1 MKEKMKN
8 FFNNI
13 NKHIKENKK
22 ISFSI
27 LLFIIILLV
36 ILIVL
41 SISNN
46 TYAIDDVDYVSIT
59 CPETAEVGEEIS
71 CSIAINV
78 ATFEAQGFQTNT
90 TYSEGV
96 SFVSFETDSSCTKEN
111 NCFTAGSGGKD
122 AIVFYNLDYTI
133 KGLHNLGTVKYKIP
147 DSAKGGEEYTI
158 TFSDISISNADAED
172 GFTTDD
178 IVKKIRI
185 PSDVNT
191 LDSITLSTSNI
202 NEEVTNDN
210 NIYTATVDS
219 DNVSITVV
227 TTDKYSRV
235 EGNLEN
241 INLHYGTNNIDIKV
255 ISETGKENI
264 YTIKVFRPYTLTTD
278 IYKYYKEDN
287 NLYTKS
293 DVNKDAIISNL
304 NLPKELTGNVENNI
318 LTISYG
324 EEKVTEINLINI
336 TSNKYNIANN
346 KVYIGKNVDYDTFIN
361 SLVLSGVTIKIF
373 DNNNE
378 EITTGTLTEND
389 KLKVYYKEEL
399 LEEYEF
405 SEEYLNINTTKDD
418 TNKILTR
425 QEHDTTVETLL
436 TKIDTSGT
444 VTVKDKDSKEELDK
458 TNIIKTGD
466 TVEIALEEKT
476 EIYTISVL
484 GDINGDG
491 KIDNGDV
498 ALLYNNLKGKKTFE
512 KYQTFAGDIINDSSI
527 KINDVARLY
536 RFFKKRVD
544 TLEVEK

>member
-1 MKEKMKN
+1 MINRIKLLFDNGIRFIKKN
-8 FFNNI
+8 
-13 NKHIKENKK
+13 KY
-22 ISFSI
+22 ISI
-27 LLFIIILLV
+27 GIMLFIIIMV
-36 ILIVL
+36 IILIFVTKN
-41 SISNN
+41 S
-46 TYAIDDVDYVSIT
+46 TYAINSTDYVNIT
-59 CPETAEVGEEIS
+59 CPETSKAGETIS
-71 CSIAINV
+71 CDISVNISTEESQGMNISIIYDDL
-78 ATFEAQGFQTNT
+78 TFE
-90 TYSEGV
+90 
-96 SFVSFETDSSCTKEN
+96 SFTQDSSCTKEN
-111 NCFTAGSGGKD
+111 GCYEMVSGNSSGIMTINLSGGG
-122 AIVFYNLDYTI
+122 I
-133 KGLHNLGTVKYKIP
+133 KGTYTLGTFKYKVP
-147 DSAKGGEEYTI
+147 DTAENGDIFTI
-158 TFSDISISNADAED
+158 TFSNIKISNTSGEAFYTSED
-172 GFTTDD
+172 V
-178 IVKKIRI
+178 VKKIRI

-191 LDSITLSTSNI
+191 LNNITLDKGTL
-202 NEEVTNDN
+202 NEEFNKDS
-210 NIYTATVDS
+210 NIYTSTIDS
-219 DNVSITVV
+219 DTLNITVEK
-227 TTDKYSRV
+227 TNEYSTI
-235 EGNLEN
+235 EGILEN
-241 INLHYGTNNIDIKV
+241 IKLHYGTNNIDIKV

-278 IYKYYKEDN
+278 IYRYYKEDN

-324 EEKVTEINLINI
+324 EEKLTEINLINI
-336 TSNKYNIANN
+336 TSNKYSIANN
-346 KVYIGKNVDYDTFIN
+346 KAYIGKNVDYDTFVN
-361 SLVLSGVTIKIF
+361 SLELSGVTIKIF

>member
-1 MKEKMKN
+1 MINRIKLLFDNGIRFIKKN
-8 FFNNI
+8 
-13 NKHIKENKK
+13 KY
-22 ISFSI
+22 ISI
-27 LLFIIILLV
+27 GIMLFIIIMV
-36 ILIVL
+36 IILIFVTKN
-41 SISNN
+41 S
-46 TYAIDDVDYVSIT
+46 TYAINSTDYVNIT
-59 CPETAEVGEEIS
+59 CPETSKAGETIS
-71 CSIAINV
+71 CDISVNISTEESQGMNISIIYDDL
-78 ATFEAQGFQTNT
+78 TFE
-90 TYSEGV
+90 
-96 SFVSFETDSSCTKEN
+96 SFTQDSSCTKEN
-111 NCFTAGSGGKD
+111 GCYEMVSGNSSGIMTINLSGGG
-122 AIVFYNLDYTI
+122 I
-133 KGLHNLGTVKYKIP
+133 KGTYTLGTFKYKVP
-147 DSAKGGEEYTI
+147 DTAENGDIFTI
-158 TFSDISISNADAED
+158 TFSNIKISNTSGEAFYTSED
-172 GFTTDD
+172 V
-178 IVKKIRI
+178 VKEIRI

-191 LDSITLSTSNI
+191 LNNITLDKGTL
-202 NEEVTNDN
+202 NEEFNKDS
-210 NIYTATVDS
+210 NIYTSTIDS
-219 DNVSITVV
+219 DTLNITVEK
-227 TTDKYSRV
+227 TNEYSTI
-235 EGNLEN
+235 EGILEN
-241 INLHYGTNNIDIKV
+241 IKLHYGTNNIDIKV

-324 EEKVTEINLINI
+324 EEKLTEINLINI
-336 TSNKYNIANN
+336 TSNKYSIANN
-346 KVYIGKNVDYDTFIN
+346 KVYIGKNVDYDTFVN
-361 SLVLSGVTIKIF
+361 SLELSGVTIKIF

-544 TLEVEK
+544 TLEVEE

>member
-1 MKEKMKN
+1 MINRIKLLFDNGIRFIKKN
-8 FFNNI
+8 
-13 NKHIKENKK
+13 KY
-22 ISFSI
+22 ISI
-27 LLFIIILLV
+27 GIMLFIIIMV
-36 ILIVL
+36 IILIFVTKN
-41 SISNN
+41 S
-46 TYAIDDVDYVSIT
+46 TYAINSTDYVNIT
-59 CPETAEVGEEIS
+59 CPETSKAGETIS
-71 CSIAINV
+71 CDISVNISTEESQGMNISIIYDDL
-78 ATFEAQGFQTNT
+78 TFE
-90 TYSEGV
+90 
-96 SFVSFETDSSCTKEN
+96 SFTQNSSCTKEN
-111 NCFTAGSGGKD
+111 GCYEMVSGNSSGIMTINLSGGG
-122 AIVFYNLDYTI
+122 I
-133 KGLHNLGTVKYKIP
+133 KGTYTLGTFKYKVP
-147 DSAKGGEEYTI
+147 DTAENGDIFTI
-158 TFSDISISNADAED
+158 TFSNIKISNTSGEAFYTSED
-172 GFTTDD
+172 V
-178 IVKKIRI
+178 VKKIRI

-191 LDSITLSTSNI
+191 LNNITLDKGTL
-202 NEEVTNDN
+202 NEEFNKDS
-210 NIYTATVDS
+210 NIYTSTIDS
-219 DNVSITVV
+219 DTLNITVEK
-227 TTDKYSRV
+227 TNEYSTI
-235 EGNLEN
+235 EGILEN
-241 INLHYGTNNIDIKV
+241 IKLHYGTNNIDIKV

-278 IYKYYKEDN
+278 IYRYYKEDN

-324 EEKVTEINLINI
+324 EEKLTEINLINI
-336 TSNKYNIANN
+336 TSNKYSIANN
-346 KVYIGKNVDYDTFIN
+346 KAYIGKNVDYDTFVN
-361 SLVLSGVTIKIF
+361 SLELSGVTIKIF

>member
-1 MKEKMKN
+1 MINRIKLLFDNGIRFIKKN
-8 FFNNI
+8 
-13 NKHIKENKK
+13 KY
-22 ISFSI
+22 ISI
-27 LLFIIILLV
+27 GIMLFIIIMV
-36 ILIVL
+36 IILIFVTKN
-41 SISNN
+41 S
-46 TYAIDDVDYVSIT
+46 TYAINSTDYVNIT
-59 CPETAEVGEEIS
+59 CPETSKAGETIS
-71 CSIAINV
+71 CDISVNISTEESQGMNISIIYDDL
-78 ATFEAQGFQTNT
+78 TFE
-90 TYSEGV
+90 
-96 SFVSFETDSSCTKEN
+96 SFTQDSSCTKEN
-111 NCFTAGSGGKD
+111 GCYEMVSGNSSGIMTINLSGGG
-122 AIVFYNLDYTI
+122 I
-133 KGLHNLGTVKYKIP
+133 KGTYTLGTFKYKVP
-147 DSAKGGEEYTI
+147 DTAENGDIFTI
-158 TFSDISISNADAED
+158 TFSNIKISNTSGEAFYTSED
-172 GFTTDD
+172 V
-178 IVKKIRI
+178 VKEIRI

-191 LDSITLSTSNI
+191 LNNITLDKGTL
-202 NEEVTNDN
+202 NEEFNKDS
-210 NIYTATVDS
+210 NIYTSTIDS
-219 DNVSITVV
+219 DTLNITVEK
-227 TTDKYSRV
+227 TNEYSTI
-235 EGNLEN
+235 EGILEN
-241 INLHYGTNNIDIKV
+241 IKLHYGTNNIDIKV

-278 IYKYYKEDN
+278 IYRYYKEDN

-324 EEKVTEINLINI
+324 EEKLTEINLINI
-336 TSNKYNIANN
+336 TSNKYSIANN
-346 KVYIGKNVDYDTFIN
+346 KAYIGKNVDYDTFVN
-361 SLVLSGVTIKIF
+361 SLELSGVTIKIF

>member
-444 VTVKDKDSKEELDK
+444 ITVKDKDSKEELDK

>member
-1 MKEKMKN
+1 MINRIKLLFDNGIRFIKKN
-8 FFNNI
+8 
-13 NKHIKENKK
+13 KY
-22 ISFSI
+22 ISI
-27 LLFIIILLV
+27 GIMLFIIIMV
-36 ILIVL
+36 IILIFVTKN
-41 SISNN
+41 S
-46 TYAIDDVDYVSIT
+46 TYAINSTDYVNIT
-59 CPETAEVGEEIS
+59 CPETSKAGETIS
-71 CSIAINV
+71 CDISVNISTEESQGMNISIIYDDL
-78 ATFEAQGFQTNT
+78 TFE
-90 TYSEGV
+90 
-96 SFVSFETDSSCTKEN
+96 SFTQDSSCTKEN
-111 NCFTAGSGGKD
+111 GCYEMVSGNSSGIMTINLSGGG
-122 AIVFYNLDYTI
+122 I
-133 KGLHNLGTVKYKIP
+133 KGTYTLGTFKYKVP
-147 DSAKGGEEYTI
+147 DTAENGDIFTI
-158 TFSDISISNADAED
+158 TFSNIKISNTSGEAFYTSED
-172 GFTTDD
+172 V
-178 IVKKIRI
+178 VKKIRI

-191 LDSITLSTSNI
+191 LNNITLDKGTL
-202 NEEVTNDN
+202 NEEFNKDS
-210 NIYTATVDS
+210 NIYTSTIDS
-219 DNVSITVV
+219 DTLNITVEK
-227 TTDKYSRV
+227 TNEYSTI
-235 EGNLEN
+235 EGILEN
-241 INLHYGTNNIDIKV
+241 IKLHYGTNNIDIKV

-278 IYKYYKEDN
+278 IYRYYKEDN

-324 EEKVTEINLINI
+324 EEKLTEINLINI
-336 TSNKYNIANN
+336 TSNKYSIANN
-346 KVYIGKNVDYDTFIN
+346 KVYIGKNVDYDTFVN
-361 SLVLSGVTIKIF
+361 SLELSGVTIKIF

-544 TLEVEK
+544 TLEVEE

>member
-346 KVYIGKNVDYDTFIN
+346 KVYIGKNVDYDTFVN
-361 SLVLSGVTIKIF
+361 SLELSGVTIKIF

-444 VTVKDKDSKEELDK
+444 ITVKDKDSKEELDK

>member
-287 NLYTKS
+287 NL
-293 DVNKDAIISNL
+293 
-304 NLPKELTGNVENNI
+304 
-318 LTISYG
+318 
-324 EEKVTEINLINI
+324 
-336 TSNKYNIANN
+336 
-346 KVYIGKNVDYDTFIN
+346 
-361 SLVLSGVTIKIF
+361 
-373 DNNNE
+373 
-378 EITTGTLTEND
+378 
-389 KLKVYYKEEL
+389 
-399 LEEYEF
+399 
-405 SEEYLNINTTKDD
+405 
-418 TNKILTR
+418 
-425 QEHDTTVETLL
+425 
-436 TKIDTSGT
+436 
-444 VTVKDKDSKEELDK
+444 
-458 TNIIKTGD
+458 
-466 TVEIALEEKT
+466 
-476 EIYTISVL
+476 
-484 GDINGDG
+484 
-491 KIDNGDV
+491 
-498 ALLYNNLKGKKTFE
+498 
-512 KYQTFAGDIINDSSI
+512 
-527 KINDVARLY
+527 
-536 RFFKKRVD
+536 
-544 TLEVEK
+544 

>member
-361 SLVLSGVTIKIF
+361 SLELSGVTIKIF

-425 QEHDTTVETLL
+425 QEHDTTVEALL

>member
-425 QEHDTTVETLL
+425 QEHDTTVEALL

>member
-1 MKEKMKN
+1 M
-8 FFNNI
+8 I
-13 NKHIKENKK
+13 NRIKLLFDNG
-22 ISFSI
+22 ISFIKKNKYISI
-27 LLFIIILLV
+27 GIMLFIIIMV
-36 ILIVL
+36 IILIFVTKN
-41 SISNN
+41 S
-46 TYAIDDVDYVSIT
+46 TYAINSTDYVNIT
-59 CPETAEVGEEIS
+59 CPETSKAGETIS
-71 CSIAINV
+71 CDISVNISTEESQGMNISIIYDDL
-78 ATFEAQGFQTNT
+78 TFE
-90 TYSEGV
+90 
-96 SFVSFETDSSCTKEN
+96 SFTQDSSCTKEN
-111 NCFTAGSGGKD
+111 GCYEMVSGNSSGIMTINLSGGG
-122 AIVFYNLDYTI
+122 I
-133 KGLHNLGTVKYKIP
+133 KGTYTLGTFKYKVP
-147 DSAKGGEEYTI
+147 DTAENGDIFTI
-158 TFSDISISNADAED
+158 TFSNIKISNTSGEAFYTSED
-172 GFTTDD
+172 V
-178 IVKKIRI
+178 VKKIRI

-191 LDSITLSTSNI
+191 LNNITLDKGTL
-202 NEEVTNDN
+202 NEEFNKDS
-210 NIYTATVDS
+210 NIYTSTIDS
-219 DNVSITVV
+219 DTLNITVEK
-227 TTDKYSRV
+227 TNEYSTI
-235 EGNLEN
+235 EGILEN
-241 INLHYGTNNIDIKV
+241 IKLHYGTNNIDIKV

-336 TSNKYNIANN
+336 TSNKYSIANN

-425 QEHDTTVETLL
+425 QEHDTTVEALL

-466 TVEIALEEKT
+466 TVEITLEEKT

>member
-425 QEHDTTVETLL
+425 QEHDTTVEALL

-444 VTVKDKDSKEELDK
+444 ITVKDKDSKEELDK

>member
-1 MKEKMKN
+1 MINRIKLLFDNGIRFIKKN
-8 FFNNI
+8 
-13 NKHIKENKK
+13 KY
-22 ISFSI
+22 ISI
-27 LLFIIILLV
+27 GIMLFIIIMV
-36 ILIVL
+36 IILIFVTKN
-41 SISNN
+41 S
-46 TYAIDDVDYVSIT
+46 TYAINSTDYVNIT
-59 CPETAEVGEEIS
+59 CPETSKAGETIS
-71 CSIAINV
+71 CDISVNISTEESQGMNISIIYDDL
-78 ATFEAQGFQTNT
+78 TFE
-90 TYSEGV
+90 
-96 SFVSFETDSSCTKEN
+96 SFTQNSSCTKEN
-111 NCFTAGSGGKD
+111 GCYEMVSGNSSGIMTINLSGGG
-122 AIVFYNLDYTI
+122 I
-133 KGLHNLGTVKYKIP
+133 KGTYTLGTFKYKVP
-147 DSAKGGEEYTI
+147 DTAENGDIFTI
-158 TFSDISISNADAED
+158 TFSNIKISNTSGEAFYTSED
-172 GFTTDD
+172 V
-178 IVKKIRI
+178 VKKIRI

-191 LDSITLSTSNI
+191 LNNITLDKGTL
-202 NEEVTNDN
+202 NEEFNKDS
-210 NIYTATVDS
+210 NIYTSTIDS
-219 DNVSITVV
+219 DTLNITVEK
-227 TTDKYSRV
+227 TNEYSTI
-235 EGNLEN
+235 EGILEN
-241 INLHYGTNNIDIKV
+241 IKLHYGTNNIDIKV

-278 IYKYYKEDN
+278 IYRYYKEDN

-324 EEKVTEINLINI
+324 EEKLTEINLINI
-336 TSNKYNIANN
+336 TSNKYSIANN
-346 KVYIGKNVDYDTFIN
+346 KVYIGKNVDYDTFVN
-361 SLVLSGVTIKIF
+361 SLELSGVTIKIF

>member
-1 MKEKMKN
+1 MINRIKLLFDNGIRFIKKN
-8 FFNNI
+8 
-13 NKHIKENKK
+13 KY
-22 ISFSI
+22 ISI
-27 LLFIIILLV
+27 GIMLFIIIMV
-36 ILIVL
+36 IILIFVTKN
-41 SISNN
+41 S
-46 TYAIDDVDYVSIT
+46 TYAINSTDYVNIT
-59 CPETAEVGEEIS
+59 CPETSKAGETIS
-71 CSIAINV
+71 CDISVNISTEESQGMNISIIYDDL
-78 ATFEAQGFQTNT
+78 TFE
-90 TYSEGV
+90 
-96 SFVSFETDSSCTKEN
+96 SFTQDSSCTKEN
-111 NCFTAGSGGKD
+111 GCYEMVSGNSSGIMTINLSGGG
-122 AIVFYNLDYTI
+122 I
-133 KGLHNLGTVKYKIP
+133 KGTYTLGTFKYKVP
-147 DSAKGGEEYTI
+147 DTAENGDIFTI
-158 TFSDISISNADAED
+158 TFSNIKISNTSGEAFYTSED
-172 GFTTDD
+172 V
-178 IVKKIRI
+178 VKKIRI

-191 LDSITLSTSNI
+191 LNNITLDKGTL
-202 NEEVTNDN
+202 NEEFNKDS
-210 NIYTATVDS
+210 NIYTSTIDS
-219 DNVSITVV
+219 DTLNITVEK
-227 TTDKYSRV
+227 TNEYSTI
-235 EGNLEN
+235 EGILEN
-241 INLHYGTNNIDIKV
+241 IKLHYGTNNIDIKV

-324 EEKVTEINLINI
+324 EEKLTEINLINI
-336 TSNKYNIANN
+336 TSNKYSIANN
-346 KVYIGKNVDYDTFIN
+346 KAYIGKNVDYDTFVN
-361 SLVLSGVTIKIF
+361 SLELSGVTIKIF

-544 TLEVEK
+544 TLEVEE

>member
-1 MKEKMKN
+1 MINRIKLLFDNGIRFIKKN
-8 FFNNI
+8 
-13 NKHIKENKK
+13 KY
-22 ISFSI
+22 ISI
-27 LLFIIILLV
+27 GIMLFIIIMV
-36 ILIVL
+36 IILIFVTKN
-41 SISNN
+41 S
-46 TYAIDDVDYVSIT
+46 TYAINSTDYVNIT
-59 CPETAEVGEEIS
+59 CPETSKAGETIS
-71 CSIAINV
+71 CDISVNISTEESQGMNISIIYDDL
-78 ATFEAQGFQTNT
+78 TFE
-90 TYSEGV
+90 
-96 SFVSFETDSSCTKEN
+96 SFTQDSSCTKEN
-111 NCFTAGSGGKD
+111 GCYEMVSGNSSGIMTINLSGGG
-122 AIVFYNLDYTI
+122 I
-133 KGLHNLGTVKYKIP
+133 KGTYTLGTFKYKVP
-147 DSAKGGEEYTI
+147 DTAENGDIFTI
-158 TFSDISISNADAED
+158 TFSNIKISNTSGEAFYTSED
-172 GFTTDD
+172 V
-178 IVKKIRI
+178 VKEIRI

-191 LDSITLSTSNI
+191 LNNITLDKGTL
-202 NEEVTNDN
+202 NEEFNKDS
-210 NIYTATVDS
+210 NIYTSTIDS
-219 DNVSITVV
+219 DTLNITVEK
-227 TTDKYSRV
+227 TNEYSTI
-235 EGNLEN
+235 EGILEN
-241 INLHYGTNNIDIKV
+241 IKLHYGTNNIDIKV

-324 EEKVTEINLINI
+324 EEKLTEINLINI
-336 TSNKYNIANN
+336 TSNKYSIANN
-346 KVYIGKNVDYDTFIN
+346 KVYIGKNVDYDTFVN
-361 SLVLSGVTIKIF
+361 SLELSGVTIKIF

>member
-346 KVYIGKNVDYDTFIN
+346 KVYIGKNVDYDTFVN
-361 SLVLSGVTIKIF
+361 SLELSGVTIKIF

-425 QEHDTTVETLL
+425 QEHDTTVEALL

>member
-1 MKEKMKN
+1 MINRIKLLFDNGIRFIKKN
-8 FFNNI
+8 
-13 NKHIKENKK
+13 KY
-22 ISFSI
+22 ISI
-27 LLFIIILLV
+27 GIMLFIIIMV
-36 ILIVL
+36 IILIFVTKN
-41 SISNN
+41 S
-46 TYAIDDVDYVSIT
+46 TYAINSTDYVNIT
-59 CPETAEVGEEIS
+59 CPETSKAGETIS
-71 CSIAINV
+71 CDISVNISTEESQGMNISIIYDDL
-78 ATFEAQGFQTNT
+78 TFE
-90 TYSEGV
+90 
-96 SFVSFETDSSCTKEN
+96 SFTQDSSCTKEN
-111 NCFTAGSGGKD
+111 GCYEMVSGNSSGIMTINLSGGG
-122 AIVFYNLDYTI
+122 I
-133 KGLHNLGTVKYKIP
+133 KGTYTLGTFKYKVP
-147 DSAKGGEEYTI
+147 DTAENGDIFTI
-158 TFSDISISNADAED
+158 TFSNIKISNTSGEAFYTSED
-172 GFTTDD
+172 V
-178 IVKKIRI
+178 VKEIRI

-191 LDSITLSTSNI
+191 LNNITLDKGTL
-202 NEEVTNDN
+202 NEEFNKDS
-210 NIYTATVDS
+210 NIYTSTIDS
-219 DNVSITVV
+219 DTLNITVEK
-227 TTDKYSRV
+227 TNEYSTI
-235 EGNLEN
+235 EGILEN
-241 INLHYGTNNIDIKV
+241 IKLHYGTNNIDIKV

-336 TSNKYNIANN
+336 TSNKYSIANN

>member
-425 QEHDTTVETLL
+425 QEHDTTVEALL

-512 KYQTFAGDIINDSSI
+512 KYQNYAGDIINDSSI

>member
-1 MKEKMKN
+1 MINRIKLLFDNGIAFIKKN
-8 FFNNI
+8 
-13 NKHIKENKK
+13 KY
-22 ISFSI
+22 ISI
-27 LLFIIILLV
+27 GIILFIIIMV
-36 ILIVL
+36 IILIFVTKN
-41 SISNN
+41 S
-46 TYAIDDVDYVSIT
+46 TYAINSTDYVNIT
-59 CPETAEVGEEIS
+59 CPETSKAGETIS
-71 CSIAINV
+71 CDISVNISTEESQGMNISIIYDDL
-78 ATFEAQGFQTNT
+78 TFE
-90 TYSEGV
+90 
-96 SFVSFETDSSCTKEN
+96 SFTQDSSCTKEN
-111 NCFTAGSGGKD
+111 GCYEMISGNSSGIMTINLSGGG
-122 AIVFYNLDYTI
+122 I
-133 KGLHNLGTVKYKIP
+133 KGTYTLGTFKYKVP
-147 DSAKGGEEYTI
+147 DTAENGDIFTI
-158 TFSDISISNADAED
+158 TFSNIKISNTSGEAFYTSED
-172 GFTTDD
+172 V
-178 IVKKIRI
+178 VKKIRI

-191 LDSITLSTSNI
+191 LNNITLDKGTL
-202 NEEVTNDN
+202 NEEFNKDS
-210 NIYTATVDS
+210 NIYTSTIDS
-219 DNVSITVV
+219 DTLNITVEK
-227 TTDKYSRV
+227 TNEYSTI
-235 EGNLEN
+235 EGILEN
-241 INLHYGTNNIDIKV
+241 IKLHYGTNNIDIKV

-324 EEKVTEINLINI
+324 EEKLTEINLINI
-336 TSNKYNIANN
+336 TSNKYSIANN
-346 KVYIGKNVDYDTFIN
+346 KVYIGKNVDYDTFVN
-361 SLVLSGVTIKIF
+361 SLELSGVTIKIF

-466 TVEIALEEKT
+466 TVEIALEGKT

-512 KYQTFAGDIINDSSI
+512 KYQTFSGDIINDSSI

>member
-378 EITTGTLTEND
+378 EITTGNLTEND

-444 VTVKDKDSKEELDK
+444 ITVKDKDSKEELDK

>member
-1 MKEKMKN
+1 MINRIKLLFDNGIRFIKKN
-8 FFNNI
+8 
-13 NKHIKENKK
+13 KY
-22 ISFSI
+22 ISI
-27 LLFIIILLV
+27 GIMLFIIIMV
-36 ILIVL
+36 IILIFVTKN
-41 SISNN
+41 S
-46 TYAIDDVDYVSIT
+46 TYAINSTDYVNIT
-59 CPETAEVGEEIS
+59 CPETSKAGETIS
-71 CSIAINV
+71 CDISVNISTEESQGMNISIIYDDL
-78 ATFEAQGFQTNT
+78 TFE
-90 TYSEGV
+90 
-96 SFVSFETDSSCTKEN
+96 SFTQDSSCTKEN
-111 NCFTAGSGGKD
+111 GCYEMVSGNSSGIMTINLSGGG
-122 AIVFYNLDYTI
+122 I
-133 KGLHNLGTVKYKIP
+133 KGTYTLGTFKYKVP
-147 DSAKGGEEYTI
+147 DTAENGDIFTI
-158 TFSDISISNADAED
+158 TFSNIKISNTSGEAFYTSED
-172 GFTTDD
+172 V
-178 IVKKIRI
+178 VKEIRI

-191 LDSITLSTSNI
+191 LNNITLDKGTL
-202 NEEVTNDN
+202 NEEFNKDS
-210 NIYTATVDS
+210 NIYTSTIDS
-219 DNVSITVV
+219 DTLNITVEK
-227 TTDKYSRV
+227 TNEYSTI
-235 EGNLEN
+235 EGILEN
-241 INLHYGTNNIDIKV
+241 IKLHYGTNNIDIKV

-336 TSNKYNIANN
+336 TSNKYSIANN

-405 SEEYLNINTTKDD
+405 SEEYLNIKTTKDD

-512 KYQTFAGDIINDSSI
+512 KYQTFSGDIINDSSI

>member
-346 KVYIGKNVDYDTFIN
+346 KVYIGKNVDYDTFVN
-361 SLVLSGVTIKIF
+361 SLELSGVTIKIF

-425 QEHDTTVETLL
+425 QEHDTMVETLL

-512 KYQTFAGDIINDSSI
+512 KYQNYAGDIINDSSI

>member
-191 LDSITLSTSNI
+191 LDSITLSTGNI

>member
-1 MKEKMKN
+1 MINRIKLLFDNGIRFIKKN
-8 FFNNI
+8 
-13 NKHIKENKK
+13 KY
-22 ISFSI
+22 ISI
-27 LLFIIILLV
+27 GIMLFIIIMV
-36 ILIVL
+36 IILIFVTKN
-41 SISNN
+41 S
-46 TYAIDDVDYVSIT
+46 TYAINSTDYVNIT
-59 CPETAEVGEEIS
+59 CPETSKAGETIS
-71 CSIAINV
+71 CDISVNISTEESQGMNISIIYDDL
-78 ATFEAQGFQTNT
+78 TFE
-90 TYSEGV
+90 
-96 SFVSFETDSSCTKEN
+96 SFTQDSSCTKEN
-111 NCFTAGSGGKD
+111 GCYEMVSGNSSGIMTINLSGGG
-122 AIVFYNLDYTI
+122 I
-133 KGLHNLGTVKYKIP
+133 KGTYTLGTFKYKVP
-147 DSAKGGEEYTI
+147 DTAENGDIFTI
-158 TFSDISISNADAED
+158 TFSNIKISNTSGEAFYTSED
-172 GFTTDD
+172 V
-178 IVKKIRI
+178 VKEIRI

-191 LDSITLSTSNI
+191 LNNITLDKGTL
-202 NEEVTNDN
+202 NEEFNKDS
-210 NIYTATVDS
+210 NIYTSTIDS
-219 DNVSITVV
+219 DTLNITVEK
-227 TTDKYSRV
+227 TNEYSTI
-235 EGNLEN
+235 EGILEN
-241 INLHYGTNNIDIKV
+241 IKLHYGTNNIDIKV

-278 IYKYYKEDN
+278 IYRYYKEDN

-324 EEKVTEINLINI
+324 EEKLTEINLINI
-336 TSNKYNIANN
+336 TSNKYSISNN
-346 KVYIGKNVDYDTFIN
+346 KAYIGKNVDYDTFVN
-361 SLVLSGVTIKIF
+361 SLELSGVTIKIF

>member
-346 KVYIGKNVDYDTFIN
+346 KLYIGKNVDYDTFIN

-444 VTVKDKDSKEELDK
+444 ITVKDKDSKEELDK

>member
-1 MKEKMKN
+1 MINRIKLLFDNGIRFIKKN
-8 FFNNI
+8 
-13 NKHIKENKK
+13 KY
-22 ISFSI
+22 ISI
-27 LLFIIILLV
+27 GIMLFIIIMV
-36 ILIVL
+36 IILIFVTKN
-41 SISNN
+41 S
-46 TYAIDDVDYVSIT
+46 TYAINSTDYVNIT
-59 CPETAEVGEEIS
+59 CPETSKAGETIS
-71 CSIAINV
+71 CDISVNISTEESQGMNISIIYDDL
-78 ATFEAQGFQTNT
+78 TFE
-90 TYSEGV
+90 
-96 SFVSFETDSSCTKEN
+96 SFTQDSSCTKEN
-111 NCFTAGSGGKD
+111 GCYEMVSGNSSGIMTINLSGGG
-122 AIVFYNLDYTI
+122 I
-133 KGLHNLGTVKYKIP
+133 KGTYTLGTFKYKVP
-147 DSAKGGEEYTI
+147 DTAENGDIFTI
-158 TFSDISISNADAED
+158 TFSNIKISNTSGEAFYTSED
-172 GFTTDD
+172 V
-178 IVKKIRI
+178 VKKIRI

-191 LDSITLSTSNI
+191 LNNITLDKGTL
-202 NEEVTNDN
+202 NEEFNKDS
-210 NIYTATVDS
+210 NIYTSTIDS
-219 DNVSITVV
+219 DTLNITVEK
-227 TTDKYSRV
+227 TNEYSTI
-235 EGNLEN
+235 EGILEN
-241 INLHYGTNNIDIKV
+241 IKLHYGTNNIDIKV

-278 IYKYYKEDN
+278 IYRYYKEDN

-324 EEKVTEINLINI
+324 EEKLTEINLINI
-336 TSNKYNIANN
+336 TSNKYSIANN
-346 KVYIGKNVDYDTFIN
+346 KVYIGKNVDYDTFVN
-361 SLVLSGVTIKIF
+361 SLELSGVTIKIF

>member
-1 MKEKMKN
+1 MINRIKLLFDNGIRFIKKN
-8 FFNNI
+8 
-13 NKHIKENKK
+13 KY
-22 ISFSI
+22 ISI
-27 LLFIIILLV
+27 GIMLFIIIMV
-36 ILIVL
+36 IILIFVTKN
-41 SISNN
+41 S
-46 TYAIDDVDYVSIT
+46 TYAINSTDYVNIT
-59 CPETAEVGEEIS
+59 CPETSKAGETIS
-71 CSIAINV
+71 CDISVNISTEESQGMNISIIYDDL
-78 ATFEAQGFQTNT
+78 TFE
-90 TYSEGV
+90 
-96 SFVSFETDSSCTKEN
+96 SFTQDSSCTKEN
-111 NCFTAGSGGKD
+111 GCYEMVSGNSSGIMTINLSGGG
-122 AIVFYNLDYTI
+122 I
-133 KGLHNLGTVKYKIP
+133 KGTYTLGTFKYKVP
-147 DSAKGGEEYTI
+147 DTAENGDIFTI
-158 TFSDISISNADAED
+158 TFSNIKISNTSGEAFYTSED
-172 GFTTDD
+172 V
-178 IVKKIRI
+178 VKEIRI

-191 LDSITLSTSNI
+191 LNNITLDKGTL
-202 NEEVTNDN
+202 NEEFNKDS
-210 NIYTATVDS
+210 NIYTSTIDS
-219 DNVSITVV
+219 DTLNITVEK
-227 TTDKYSRV
+227 TNEYSTI
-235 EGNLEN
+235 EGILEN
-241 INLHYGTNNIDIKV
+241 IKLHYGTNNIDIKV

-278 IYKYYKEDN
+278 IYRYYKEDN

-324 EEKVTEINLINI
+324 EEKLTEINLINI
-336 TSNKYNIANN
+336 TSNKYSIANN
-346 KVYIGKNVDYDTFIN
+346 KVYIGKNVDYDTFVN
-361 SLVLSGVTIKIF
+361 SLELSGVTIKIF

>member
-1 MKEKMKN
+1 MINRIKLLFDNGIRFIKKN
-8 FFNNI
+8 
-13 NKHIKENKK
+13 KY
-22 ISFSI
+22 ISI
-27 LLFIIILLV
+27 GIMLFIIIMV
-36 ILIVL
+36 IILIFVTKN
-41 SISNN
+41 S
-46 TYAIDDVDYVSIT
+46 TYAINSTDYVNIT
-59 CPETAEVGEEIS
+59 CPETSKAGETIS
-71 CSIAINV
+71 CDISVNISTEESQGMNISIIYDDL
-78 ATFEAQGFQTNT
+78 TFE
-90 TYSEGV
+90 
-96 SFVSFETDSSCTKEN
+96 SFTQDSSCTKEN
-111 NCFTAGSGGKD
+111 GCYEMVSGNSSGIMTINLSGGG
-122 AIVFYNLDYTI
+122 I
-133 KGLHNLGTVKYKIP
+133 KGTYTLGTFKYKVP
-147 DSAKGGEEYTI
+147 DTAENGDIFTI
-158 TFSDISISNADAED
+158 TFSNIKISNTSGEAFYTSED
-172 GFTTDD
+172 V
-178 IVKKIRI
+178 VKKIRI

-191 LDSITLSTSNI
+191 LNNITLDKGTL
-202 NEEVTNDN
+202 NEEFNKDS
-210 NIYTATVDS
+210 NIYTSTIDS
-219 DNVSITVV
+219 DTLNITVEK
-227 TTDKYSRV
+227 TNEYSTI
-235 EGNLEN
+235 EGILEN
-241 INLHYGTNNIDIKV
+241 IKLHYGTNNIDIKV

-336 TSNKYNIANN
+336 TSNKYSIANN
-346 KVYIGKNVDYDTFIN
+346 KAYIGKNVDYDTFVN
-361 SLVLSGVTIKIF
+361 SLELSGVTIKIF

-512 KYQTFAGDIINDSSI
+512 KYQTFSGDIINDSSI

>member
-278 IYKYYKEDN
+278 IYKYYTEDN

-336 TSNKYNIANN
+336 TSNKYSIANN
-346 KVYIGKNVDYDTFIN
+346 KAYIGKNVDYDTFVN

-378 EITTGTLTEND
+378 VITTGTLTENN

-405 SEEYLNINTTKDD
+405 NEEYLNINTTKDD
-418 TNKILTR
+418 TSKILTR
-425 QEHDTTVETLL
+425 QKHGTTVETLL

-498 ALLYNNLKGKKTFE
+498 ALLYNHLKGKKTFE
-512 KYQTFAGDIINDSSI
+512 KYQTYAGDIINDGSI

-544 TLEVEK
+544 TLEVEE

>member
-1 MKEKMKN
+1 MINRIKLLFDNGIRFIKKN
-8 FFNNI
+8 
-13 NKHIKENKK
+13 KY
-22 ISFSI
+22 ISI
-27 LLFIIILLV
+27 GIMLFIIIMV
-36 ILIVL
+36 IILIFVTKN
-41 SISNN
+41 S
-46 TYAIDDVDYVSIT
+46 TYAINSTDYVNIT
-59 CPETAEVGEEIS
+59 CPETSKAGETIS
-71 CSIAINV
+71 CDISVNISTEESQGMNISIIYDDL
-78 ATFEAQGFQTNT
+78 TFE
-90 TYSEGV
+90 
-96 SFVSFETDSSCTKEN
+96 SFTQNSSCTKEN
-111 NCFTAGSGGKD
+111 GCYEMVSGNSSGIMTINLSGGG
-122 AIVFYNLDYTI
+122 I
-133 KGLHNLGTVKYKIP
+133 KGTYTLGTFKYKVP
-147 DSAKGGEEYTI
+147 DTAENGDIFTI
-158 TFSDISISNADAED
+158 TFSNIKISNTSGEAFYTSED
-172 GFTTDD
+172 V
-178 IVKKIRI
+178 VKKIRI

-191 LDSITLSTSNI
+191 LNNITLDKGTL
-202 NEEVTNDN
+202 NEEFNKDS
-210 NIYTATVDS
+210 NIYTSTIDS
-219 DNVSITVV
+219 DTLNITVEK
-227 TTDKYSRV
+227 TNEYSTI
-235 EGNLEN
+235 EGILEN
-241 INLHYGTNNIDIKV
+241 IKLHYGTNNIDIKV

-278 IYKYYKEDN
+278 IYRYYKEDN

-324 EEKVTEINLINI
+324 EEKLTEINLINI
-336 TSNKYNIANN
+336 TSNKYSIANN
-346 KVYIGKNVDYDTFIN
+346 KVYIGKNVDYDTFVN
-361 SLVLSGVTIKIF
+361 SLELSGVTIKIF

-544 TLEVEK
+544 TLEVEE

>member
-1 MKEKMKN
+1 MINRIKLLFDNGIRFIKKN
-8 FFNNI
+8 
-13 NKHIKENKK
+13 KY
-22 ISFSI
+22 ISI
-27 LLFIIILLV
+27 GIMLFIIIMV
-36 ILIVL
+36 IILIFVTKN
-41 SISNN
+41 S
-46 TYAIDDVDYVSIT
+46 TYAINSTDYVNIT
-59 CPETAEVGEEIS
+59 CPETSKAGETIS
-71 CSIAINV
+71 CDISVNISTEESQGMNISIIYDDL
-78 ATFEAQGFQTNT
+78 TFE
-90 TYSEGV
+90 
-96 SFVSFETDSSCTKEN
+96 SFTQNSSCTKEN
-111 NCFTAGSGGKD
+111 GCYEMVSGNSSGIMTINLSGGG
-122 AIVFYNLDYTI
+122 I
-133 KGLHNLGTVKYKIP
+133 KGTYTLGTFKYKVP
-147 DSAKGGEEYTI
+147 DTAENGDIFTI
-158 TFSDISISNADAED
+158 TFSNIKISNTSGEAFYTSED
-172 GFTTDD
+172 V
-178 IVKKIRI
+178 VKKIRI

-191 LDSITLSTSNI
+191 LNNITLDKGTL
-202 NEEVTNDN
+202 NEEFNKDS
-210 NIYTATVDS
+210 NIYTSTIDS
-219 DNVSITVV
+219 DTLNITVEK
-227 TTDKYSRV
+227 TNEYSTI
-235 EGNLEN
+235 EGILEN
-241 INLHYGTNNIDIKV
+241 IKLHYGTNNIDIKV

-278 IYKYYKEDN
+278 IYRYYKEDN

-324 EEKVTEINLINI
+324 EEKLTEINLINI
-336 TSNKYNIANN
+336 TSNKYSIANN
-346 KVYIGKNVDYDTFIN
+346 KAYIGKNVDYDTFVN
-361 SLVLSGVTIKIF
+361 SLELSGVTIKIF

-544 TLEVEK
+544 TLEVEE

>member
-512 KYQTFAGDIINDSSI
+512 KYQTFAGEIINDSSI

>member
-1 MKEKMKN
+1 MINRIKLLFDNGIRFIKKN
-8 FFNNI
+8 
-13 NKHIKENKK
+13 KY
-22 ISFSI
+22 ISI
-27 LLFIIILLV
+27 GIMLFIIIMV
-36 ILIVL
+36 IILIFVTKN
-41 SISNN
+41 S
-46 TYAIDDVDYVSIT
+46 TYAINSTDYVNIT
-59 CPETAEVGEEIS
+59 CPETSKAGETIS
-71 CSIAINV
+71 CDISVNISTEESQGMNISIIYDDL
-78 ATFEAQGFQTNT
+78 TFE
-90 TYSEGV
+90 
-96 SFVSFETDSSCTKEN
+96 SFTQDSSCTKEN
-111 NCFTAGSGGKD
+111 GCYEMVSGNSSGIMTINLSGGG
-122 AIVFYNLDYTI
+122 I
-133 KGLHNLGTVKYKIP
+133 KGTYTLGTFKYKVP
-147 DSAKGGEEYTI
+147 DTAENGDIFTI
-158 TFSDISISNADAED
+158 TFSNIKISNTSGEAFYTSED
-172 GFTTDD
+172 V
-178 IVKKIRI
+178 VKKIRI

-191 LDSITLSTSNI
+191 LNNITLDKGTL
-202 NEEVTNDN
+202 NEEFNKDS
-210 NIYTATVDS
+210 NIYTSTIDS
-219 DNVSITVV
+219 DTLNITVEK
-227 TTDKYSRV
+227 TNEYSTI
-235 EGNLEN
+235 EGILEN
-241 INLHYGTNNIDIKV
+241 IKLHYGTNNIDIKV

-336 TSNKYNIANN
+336 TSNKYSIANN
-346 KVYIGKNVDYDTFIN
+346 KAYIGKNVDYDTFVN
-361 SLVLSGVTIKIF
+361 SLELSGVTIKIF

>member
-1 MKEKMKN
+1 MINRIKLLFDNGIRFIKKN
-8 FFNNI
+8 
-13 NKHIKENKK
+13 KY
-22 ISFSI
+22 ISI
-27 LLFIIILLV
+27 GIMLFIIIMV
-36 ILIVL
+36 IILIFVTKN
-41 SISNN
+41 S
-46 TYAIDDVDYVSIT
+46 TYAINSTDYVNIT
-59 CPETAEVGEEIS
+59 CPETSKAGETIS
-71 CSIAINV
+71 CDISVNISTEESQGMNISIIYDDL
-78 ATFEAQGFQTNT
+78 TFE
-90 TYSEGV
+90 
-96 SFVSFETDSSCTKEN
+96 SFTQDSSCTKEN
-111 NCFTAGSGGKD
+111 GCYEMVSGNSSGIMTINLSGGG
-122 AIVFYNLDYTI
+122 I
-133 KGLHNLGTVKYKIP
+133 KGTYTLGTFKYKVP
-147 DSAKGGEEYTI
+147 DTAENGDIFTI
-158 TFSDISISNADAED
+158 TFSNIKISNTSGEAFYTSED
-172 GFTTDD
+172 V
-178 IVKKIRI
+178 VKEIRI

-191 LDSITLSTSNI
+191 LNNITLDKGTL
-202 NEEVTNDN
+202 NEEFNKDS
-210 NIYTATVDS
+210 NIYTSTIDS
-219 DNVSITVV
+219 DTLNITVEK
-227 TTDKYSRV
+227 TNEYSTI
-235 EGNLEN
+235 EGILEN
-241 INLHYGTNNIDIKV
+241 IKLHYGTNNIDIKV

-324 EEKVTEINLINI
+324 EEKLTEINLINI
-336 TSNKYNIANN
+336 TSNKYSIANN
-346 KVYIGKNVDYDTFIN
+346 KVYIGKNVDYDTFVN
-361 SLVLSGVTIKIF
+361 SLELSGVTIKIF

-425 QEHDTTVETLL
+425 QEHDTTVEALL

-512 KYQTFAGDIINDSSI
+512 KYQTFSGDIINDSSI

-544 TLEVEK
+544 TLEVEE